1 MHFFTLKELKY
12 LLEFQELLASGK
24 QWANTPTA
32 GPYYLPQLTDCSWA
46 FSIFILRYIHL
57 EPHPFIHNVIF
68 FPEDKFLY
76 QFNNFLK
83 LYWSIAQLA
92 SKLKHLLKN
101 FEALSQF

>member
-1 MHFFTLKELKY
+1 MRKINQTNPHPRPDY
-12 LLEFQELLASGK
+12 LISF
-24 QWANTPTA
+24 P
-32 GPYYLPQLTDCSWA
+32 DCSWA
-46 FSIFILRYIHL
+46 FDTFILIYIHL

-83 LYWSIAQLA
+83 LYWSIAQLT